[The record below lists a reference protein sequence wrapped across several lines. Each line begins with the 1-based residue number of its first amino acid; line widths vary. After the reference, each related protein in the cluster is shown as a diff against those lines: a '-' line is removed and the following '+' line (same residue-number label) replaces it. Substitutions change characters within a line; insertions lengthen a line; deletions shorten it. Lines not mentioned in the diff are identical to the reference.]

1 MFKQGYIETLESFAR
16 GGSAPMKPRIKTV
29 HAILMDR
36 NGKKAGEEVYLAG
49 AVVVE
54 YNGMIFR
61 RKPDTFGKTVAKF
74 DRLPIMEE
82 NLEKGIRHA
91 RATFGTG
98 AYRSTGERS

>member
-1 MFKQGYIETLESFAR
+1 MIDERAR
-16 GGSAPMKPRIKTV
+16 KAFDELMREPYQPRRVKTV

-36 NGKKAGEEVYLAG
+36 DGKKAGEEIYLSG

-82 NLEKGIRHA
+82 KVEKGIRHA